1 MQQHNVESLFELFL
15 VDRAIKFI
23 FRSAAL
29 YFVIGLTN
37 VLACGFMCSCKKQN
51 DQLLAVKA
59 EPEQQLEANKI
70 EKLITEKTIKDKNDE
85 KEKQIEKRGNNF

>member
-1 MQQHNVESLFELFL
+1 M

-37 VLACGFMCSCKKQN
+37 VLAYGFMCSCKKQN
-51 DQLLAVKA
+51 DQLLAVQA
-59 EPEQQLEANKI
+59 EPEPKLEANQALPVTQTSTALPGQKVSA
-70 EKLITEKTIKDKNDE
+70 KSSVTSTAPSKN
-85 KEKQIEKRGNNF
+85 KNSGSKKQN